1 MEKVI
6 KEFNNNLDRAFD
18 LIYNSSPHNL
28 EKNKIFAKS
37 ILNKF
42 VSDKLIEAREITK
55 NL

>member
-28 EKNKIFAKS
+28 EKIKFL
-37 ILNKF
+37 LN
-42 VSDKLIEAREITK
+42 LY
-55 NL
+55 